1 MNPAAP
7 PKPDPAAAP
16 NRVLGPVHATGIVIG
31 AIVGVGIFFTPAKVA
46 AIAGSAWGALGLW
59 TLGGGIALAGAFAFA
74 EIGKRYPE
82 SGGELV
88 ALRKM
93 WGPMPAFLFG
103 WSLIGAIQTGVLA
116 LIAFFGAHNLGVAL
130 GQSWSDDQARLA
142 ATGFILLLAAVNLA
156 GVRPGAWVQ
165 TVTSAVKIGMLI
177 FLAILAIYVIFVPP
191 EVIAST
197 APDAPPSDAPWIA
210 GLAATLFSYGGFH
223 QVTWVGGEVRRP
235 ERTIPLAILVGVG
248 IVILG
253 YLAANAAYFQLMPA
267 AEVARSSSVAA
278 DAVARI
284 FPAVGRFAALALAV
298 SAFGIANSQLL
309 TAPRAYFALARDG
322 LFPQRLARL
331 DTQRGV
337 PSLAI
342 VVAGALAIL
351 VLWAAR
357 GNSLDQLTTGVVF
370 VDWIFHM
377 IAAAGL
383 LRLAS
388 AASVGARIAALVFIL
403 GAAIGLGATF
413 LDPAV
418 RGASLIGCAWI
429 ALGCVVYRAAV
440 HPRITERR

>member
-1 MNPAAP
+1 MAGVTPSVEP
-7 PKPDPAAAP
+7 S
-16 NRVLGPVHATGIVIG
+16 RVLGPVHATGIVIG

-46 AIAGSAWGALGLW
+46 AIAGSASGALGLW
-59 TLGGGIALAGAFAFA
+59 ALGGVIALAGAFAFA
-74 EIGKRYPE
+74 EIGKRHPE

-93 WGPMPAFLFG
+93 WGPLPAFLFG

-116 LIAFFGAHNLGVAL
+116 LIAFFGARNLGTAL
-130 GQSWSDDQARLA
+130 GYAWTDDQARLA
-142 ATGFILLLAAVNLA
+142 ATAFIVLLAGVNLA

-165 TVTSAVKIGMLI
+165 TVTSAVKVGMLI
-177 FLAILAIYVIFVPP
+177 FLALLALYVLLVPP
-191 EVIAST
+191 ATVPSEAEVMPQAS
-197 APDAPPSDAPWIA
+197 APWLA

-223 QVTWVGGEVRRP
+223 QLTWVGGEVRRP
-235 ERTIPLAILVGVG
+235 ERTIPIAILLGVG
-248 IVILG
+248 IVVLG
-253 YLAANAAYFQLMPA
+253 YLAANAAYFQLLPA
-267 AEVARSSSVAA
+267 AEVARSDSVAA

-284 FPAVGRFAALALAV
+284 FPAVGRLAALALSI
-298 SAFGIANSQLL
+298 SAFGIANSQIL

-322 LFPQRLARL
+322 LFPQSLARL
-331 DTQRGV
+331 DARRGV
-337 PSLAI
+337 PSFAI
-342 VVAGALAIL
+342 LVAAALAVV

-383 LRLAS
+383 LRVAS
-388 AASVGARIAALVFIL
+388 AASAGARLAALVFL
-403 GAAIGLGATF
+403 VGAGIGLGATF

-429 ALGCVVYRAAV
+429 ALGALVFRFAV
-440 HPRITERR
+440 RPRISEHC